1 AGPTTFCQGGSVTL
15 NANTGT
21 GLSYQWSINGSP
33 ITGANSASYVAST
46 SGSYTVAVS
55 SSPNCSATSSPVT
68 VLVNN
73 NSSAT
78 IEAAICQGQTY
89 TFGSQSLTSA
99 GTYNR
104 TIPSANGC
112 DSVITLTLSIK
123 QPATSAVT
131 VTAGT
136 TVCGQVFSTPG
147 TFTKVCPGAAAN
159 GCDSIITLT
168 VNPAGPN
175 ISTTIGSVSGCV
187 GDTVIV
193 PVTISMASG
202 ISTAAISMA
211 IDYDSTKL
219 RCISAV
225 TGLNANIATGFLSNC
240 GLFTSLNPNAPY
252 NASTRRQFRAAWF
265 NLTPVAFNGLMFNV
279 RFVILASGSSPVI
292 WDLSTPGNCE
302 YADEV
307 ADVIPNTEWINGTI
321 ATGPNCCTATASIS
335 PAGPTTFCQGGSVT
349 LNANTGTG
357 LSYQWSINGSPI
369 TGANSASYVA
379 STSGSYTVA
388 VSSSPNCS
396 ATSSP
401 VAVLVKNN
409 STATIEAAICQGQ
422 TYTFGSQSLTSAGTY
437 NRTVTAANGCD
448 SVITLTLAIKPNAS
462 SNISA
467 AICQGQSYTFGSQSL
482 TSAGTYNRTVTA
494 ANGCDSVI
502 TLTLAI
508 KPNASSN
515 IS

>member
-1 AGPTTFCQGGSVTL
+1 
-15 NANTGT
+15 
-21 GLSYQWSINGSP
+21 
-33 ITGANSASYVAST
+33 
-46 SGSYTVAVS
+46 
-55 SSPNCSATSSPVT
+55 
-68 VLVNN
+68 
-73 NSSAT
+73 
-78 IEAAICQGQTY
+78 
-89 TFGSQSLTSA
+89 
-99 GTYNR
+99 
-104 TIPSANGC
+104 
-112 DSVITLTLSIK
+112 
-123 QPATSAVT
+123 
-131 VTAGT
+131 
-136 TVCGQVFSTPG
+136 
-147 TFTKVCPGAAAN
+147 
-159 GCDSIITLT
+159 
-168 VNPAGPN
+168 
-175 ISTTIGSVSGCV
+175 
-187 GDTVIV
+187 
-193 PVTISMASG
+193 
-202 ISTAAISMA
+202 
-211 IDYDSTKL
+211 
-219 RCISAV
+219 
-225 TGLNANIATGFLSNC
+225 
-240 GLFTSLNPNAPY
+240 PNAPY

-265 NLTPVAFNGLMFNV
+265 NLTPVAFTGLMFNV

-467 AICQGQSYTFGSQSL
+467 AICQGQTYTFGSQSL
-482 TSAGTYNRTVTA
+482 SSAGTYNRTVTA

-502 TLTLAI
+502 TLTLSIKQPATSAVTVTAGTTVCGQVFSTPGTFTKVCPGAAANGCDSIITLTVNPAGPNISTTIGSVSGCVGDTVTVPVTISMASGISTAAI
-508 KPNASSN
+508 SMAIDYDSTKLRCISAVTGLNANIATGFLSNCGLFTSLNPNAPYNASTRRQFRAAWFNLTPVSFNGRMFNVRFVILASGSSPVIWDLSTAGN
-515 IS
+515 CEYADEVADVIPNTEWINGTISTNSNCCPSTAG

>member
-1 AGPTTFCQGGSVTL
+1 KQP
-15 NANTGT
+15 
-21 GLSYQWSINGSP
+21 
-33 ITGANSASYVAST
+33 ANSA
-46 SGSYTVAVS
+46 
-55 SSPNCSATSSPVT
+55 VT
-68 VLVNN
+68 
-73 NSSAT
+73 
-78 IEAAICQGQTY
+78 I
-89 TFGSQSLTSA
+89 
-99 GTYNR
+99 
-104 TIPSANGC
+104 
-112 DSVITLTLSIK
+112 
-123 QPATSAVT
+123 
-131 VTAGT
+131 TAGT

-147 TFTKVCPGAAAN
+147 TFTQVCPGAAAN

-187 GDTVIV
+187 GDTVTV

-401 VAVLVKNN
+401 VAVLVNNN
-409 STATIEAAICQGQ
+409 SSATIEAAICQGQ
-422 TYTFGSQSLTSAGTY
+422 SYTFGSQSLTSAGTY

-502 TLTLAI
+502 TLTLSI
-508 KPNASSN
+508 
-515 IS
+515 